1 MPQYGYKMKYTVH
14 FQLFGKAF
22 RMSKVKADSVED
34 AKYKAS
40 GRILAAIKWGK
51 IEEEDPAVS
60 DLMDFLG
67 MK

>member
-1 MPQYGYKMKYTVH
+1 MKYTVH

-22 RMSKVKADSVED
+22 RMSNVEAKSIED

-40 GRILAAIKWGK
+40 GRILAAIRWGK
-51 IEEEDPAVS
+51 VEGNHPLINDQ
-60 DLMDFLG
+60 DFRDFFG